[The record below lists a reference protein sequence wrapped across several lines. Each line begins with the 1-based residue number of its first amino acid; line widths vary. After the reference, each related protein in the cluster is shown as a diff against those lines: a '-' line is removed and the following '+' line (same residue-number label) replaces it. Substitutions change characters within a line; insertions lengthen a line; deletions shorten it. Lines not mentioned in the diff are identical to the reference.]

1 MLSLLAAFRLFPC
14 LLTIEIRDS
23 KKKQKVTCT
32 IPLWNVLMGIDFRR
46 GRNTQWASA
55 NQRFRLVWFFFV
67 LLNVSAVSF
76 VRRGSPPDVFRGKSC
91 CSYVYLLEKVWRAL
105 YSIQFL
111 FLFHQHLANQKQFK
125 QQSIR
130 SRIIMLVRIRPPC
143 YSWKRKERNKNCW
156 DSIDWKYGARGILF

>member
-1 MLSLLAAFRLFPC
+1 MLSLLAAFRLFPR

-23 KKKQKVTCT
+23 KKQKVTFT
-32 IPLWNVLMGIDFRR
+32 ITLWNVLMGIDFRR

-55 NQRFRLVWFFFV
+55 NQRFRLVWFFFCPFER
-67 LLNVSAVSF
+67 LGCFFCPPRFTS
-76 VRRGSPPDVFRGKSC
+76 RRFSWKKCDGALTLSTVVF
-91 CSYVYLLEKVWRAL
+91 
-105 YSIQFL
+105 YSIL
-111 FLFHQHLANQKQFK
+111 FPLHQHLANQKQFK